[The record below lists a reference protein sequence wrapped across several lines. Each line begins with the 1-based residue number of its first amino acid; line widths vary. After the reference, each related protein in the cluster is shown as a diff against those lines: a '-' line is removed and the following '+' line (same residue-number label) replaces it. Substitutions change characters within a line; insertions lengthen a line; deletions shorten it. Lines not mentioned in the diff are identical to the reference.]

1 MNAEII
7 AVGTELLLGNT
18 VNTDA
23 QDVSLALSEL
33 GINVYFHTVVG
44 DNAERLTQAVDI
56 AKGRAD
62 VIITTGGLGPTYDDM
77 TKQTLAKAFGKKLVF
92 NETVADQ
99 IRAYFKNRLHNMA
112 MTENN
117 LQQAELPEGCVIFDN
132 GVGTAPGCAFE
143 AEGKHI
149 LMLPGPPRECRAMLK
164 SCVVPY
170 LKNLSGAG
178 IYSHNIHIFGLGE
191 SAVEAKLRDIME
203 SMSNPTL
210 APYAKDGEVMLRL
223 TAKAD
228 TRDEAESLMA
238 PILRTVRET
247 LGDIIY
253 GIDTDSLEN
262 TVAALLE
269 QRGMTL
275 AAAESCTGGLLSKRL
290 TDIPG
295 ISKVF
300 LGGAVTY
307 STESK
312 TALIGVDPG
321 LIAEKGVVS
330 RETAIAMANGIRER
344 LGADIGIGITG
355 IAGPAVDGYNPSGL
369 GDAAPA
375 PSQGGDG
382 NGAPSQDGDGNGI
395 PASATSAAPS
405 HIGTASKPGKVFAAL
420 TTRDATYCRELKLF
434 WDRDRIRI
442 GAASHAL
449 DMIRRYATGCENID

>member
-1 MNAEII
+1 MILTAEII

-23 QDVSLALSEL
+23 RDVSLALSEL

-44 DNAERLTQAVDI
+44 DNPERLTQAVDI

-62 VIITTGGLGPTYDDM
+62 VIITTGGLGPTYDDL

-92 NETVADQ
+92 NDAVADK
-99 IRAYFKNRLHNMA
+99 IREFFKKRLNNME

-143 AEGKHI
+143 SEGKHV
-149 LMLPGPPRECRAMLK
+149 LMLPGPPRECRAMLET
-164 SCVVPY
+164 CVVPY
-170 LKNLSGAG
+170 LKNLSESG

-191 SAVEAKLRDIME
+191 SAVEAKLRDLME
-203 SMSNPTL
+203 DLKNPTL

-223 TAKAD
+223 TAKAGS
-228 TRDEAESLMA
+228 RDEAEALMA
-238 PILRTVRET
+238 PVLETVRGT

-262 TVAALLE
+262 TAAGLL
-269 QRGMTL
+269 QHRGMRL
-275 AAAESCTGGLLSKRL
+275 AVAESCTGGLLSKRL

-300 LGGAVTY
+300 PGGFVTY
-307 STESK
+307 SSESK
-312 TALIGVDPG
+312 TSLLGIDPELIK
-321 LIAEKGVVS
+321 EKGAVS
-330 RETAIAMANGIRER
+330 RETALAMADGARKR
-344 LGADIGIGITG
+344 LGADIGVGITG
-355 IAGPAVDGYNPSGL
+355 IAGP
-369 GDAAPA
+369 
-375 PSQGGDG
+375 
-382 NGAPSQDGDGNGI
+382 DGDGSGI
-395 PASATSAAPS
+395 EP
-405 HIGTASKPGKVFAAL
+405 GTVFAAL
-420 TTRDATYCRELKLF
+420 TTQETSFCRAIRLF
-434 WDRDRIRI
+434 RDRDRIRI

-449 DMIRRYATGCENID
+449 DMIRRYLTDLAVVEDNGDN